1 MFVNKNTATI
11 LIISTILFSVKW
23 ILSFY
28 FFKENLSI
36 RIIFESVY
44 DGWYY
49 YPYIKYLAFFEFNNS
64 FDPFID
70 NLKIIP
76 LPLSGIFIH
85 SILLK
90 IFGYSA
96 FIIVE
101 FFAIFIFLLIFYKI
115 FLYFFS
121 DSESILLALLLFS
134 IPTIITIF
142 NFNNLPYINLLK
154 DNFYTLRVPRP
165 IIASLYLFT
174 FLYLLVSMEKG
185 EIFIKKKFICSGI
198 IFGLS
203 LSSFYYFFVIEI
215 IAFLFFLFY
224 KFKFNFSK
232 KIIENYKYFLLLSIF
247 FIISITPFFFNL
259 YFHEKDFTERLG
271 VILLDYEKKKI
282 LLNHYLYGYLKI
294 EFLLFFLISG
304 LTVYFVNIK
313 KILNY
318 KLINIF
324 FILFLSCVFSPL
336 FFILLSNKTTILYH
350 FNNAIFVWAFLFSV
364 ICLIVIIK
372 HFFKIELNI
381 NVYII
386 FIILITF
393 LYCLNTYI
401 EKNNKFNNQF
411 TKNER
416 LEFQKITKLIDDNLI
431 VSETSLMTFNNKLM
445 IWAVLNDVKYLNLT
459 NFIIA
464 PKTDSMIENDLIKS
478 FKFLNLN
485 TDDFND
491 FLRNKKESWR
501 YLNRNVATF
510 FFYKYQAN
518 SLITF
523 NDSKN
528 FDKKVAKHIFSSS
541 PLYFQ
546 QIVIPNEEFIRLE
559 KKFEN
564 TELQNF
570 NEPDVIVLEKSMTV
584 TKNILIKKQN
594 YCKLYEAN
602 IYILYIKI
610 NSETK
615 CKT

>member
-1 MFVNKNTATI
+1 
-11 LIISTILFSVKW
+11 
-23 ILSFY
+23 
-28 FFKENLSI
+28 
-36 RIIFESVY
+36 
-44 DGWYY
+44 
-49 YPYIKYLAFFEFNNS
+49 
-64 FDPFID
+64 
-70 NLKIIP
+70 
-76 LPLSGIFIH
+76 
-85 SILLK
+85 
-90 IFGYSA
+90 
-96 FIIVE
+96 
-101 FFAIFIFLLIFYKI
+101 
-115 FLYFFS
+115 
-121 DSESILLALLLFS
+121 
-134 IPTIITIF
+134 
-142 NFNNLPYINLLK
+142 
-154 DNFYTLRVPRP
+154 
-165 IIASLYLFT
+165 
-174 FLYLLVSMEKG
+174 
-185 EIFIKKKFICSGI
+185 
-198 IFGLS
+198 
-203 LSSFYYFFVIEI
+203 
-215 IAFLFFLFY
+215 
-224 KFKFNFSK
+224 
-232 KIIENYKYFLLLSIF
+232 
-247 FIISITPFFFNL
+247 
-259 YFHEKDFTERLG
+259 
-271 VILLDYEKKKI
+271 
-282 LLNHYLYGYLKI
+282 
-294 EFLLFFLISG
+294 
-304 LTVYFVNIK
+304 
-313 KILNY
+313 
-318 KLINIF
+318 
-324 FILFLSCVFSPL
+324 
-336 FFILLSNKTTILYH
+336 
-350 FNNAIFVWAFLFSV
+350 
-364 ICLIVIIK
+364 
-372 HFFKIELNI
+372 
-381 NVYII
+381 
-386 FIILITF
+386 
-393 LYCLNTYI
+393 
-401 EKNNKFNNQF
+401 
-411 TKNER
+411 
-416 LEFQKITKLIDDNLI
+416 
-431 VSETSLMTFNNKLM
+431 MTFNNKLM